1 MKPLQSTMDF
11 VRLKNWSTPVMVL
24 IIIISNLPFIPDNV
38 TTALNAILALI
49 SLASTVLIYK
59 YYGSLSAPKTTILT
73 KLMQFCMFSCGLN
86 LIALQLIIP
95 ALITFTPEMVQWFL
109 IVAPNLTC
117 SLMLP
122 EPYFTITLYFFF
134 AIQLFKAMAKLEPT
148 AYLNMNHGTVN
159 KITLA
164 IGLVVYLAEL
174 TYYVF
179 HYKTLC
185 TKNMIYKIEE
195 FYDMSIKQARSKPP
209 IQMYHFA
216 LVWIPHLAVLIVN
229 TFLNTKSIR
238 NKRRVYPVLQTSLAA
253 NISSKSPDMAINQK
267 DTKECK
273 LQALYEQN
281 NRIADK
287 AYERINLIFKK
298 RMIQVAP
305 SKETSLNTI
314 LNVEKAIDIDEMCVD
329 GKEKS
334 STPRASNNL
343 EIENK
348 VKVDKFGAETYPPNM
363 SSLKPQVLKMD
374 LIFFLGTIGSILLL
388 ASIIMT
394 GQSYGMQYMVFWFI
408 DLIGIIVTIV
418 LPPYWIQRS
427 DEITNFSQRRLMMLF

>member
-95 ALITFTPEMVQWFL
+95 ALLTFTPQMVQWSL

-148 AYLNMNHGTVN
+148 AYLNMNHGKVN
-159 KITLA
+159 RITLV

-174 TYYVF
+174 T
-179 HYKTLC
+179 
-185 TKNMIYKIEE
+185 
-195 FYDMSIKQARSKPP
+195 
-209 IQMYHFA
+209 
-216 LVWIPHLAVLIVN
+216 
-229 TFLNTKSIR
+229 
-238 NKRRVYPVLQTSLAA
+238 
-253 NISSKSPDMAINQK
+253 
-267 DTKECK
+267 
-273 LQALYEQN
+273 
-281 NRIADK
+281 
-287 AYERINLIFKK
+287 
-298 RMIQVAP
+298 
-305 SKETSLNTI
+305 
-314 LNVEKAIDIDEMCVD
+314 
-329 GKEKS
+329 
-334 STPRASNNL
+334 
-343 EIENK
+343 
-348 VKVDKFGAETYPPNM
+348 
-363 SSLKPQVLKMD
+363 
-374 LIFFLGTIGSILLL
+374 
-388 ASIIMT
+388 
-394 GQSYGMQYMVFWFI
+394 
-408 DLIGIIVTIV
+408 
-418 LPPYWIQRS
+418 
-427 DEITNFSQRRLMMLF
+427 